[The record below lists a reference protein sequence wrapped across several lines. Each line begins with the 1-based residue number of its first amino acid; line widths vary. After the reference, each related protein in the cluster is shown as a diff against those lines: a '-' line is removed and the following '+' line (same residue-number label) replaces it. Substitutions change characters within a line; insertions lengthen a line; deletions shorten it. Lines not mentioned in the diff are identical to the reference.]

1 MLADFAFDRR
11 PRNRLQQFQHHA
23 RIEFRV
29 LQIAGDWQ
37 RSADAWR
44 RLGCPYEE
52 ARALAEGDCN
62 AQERALTIFDRLGA
76 KPAAAE
82 LRRAMRVQ
90 GVRRVP
96 RGPRPAT
103 RANRFGLTSR
113 QLEILD
119 LLAQGCTNAEIARQ
133 MSISPKTAEHHVA
146 AVLAKLD
153 VVSRQAAVSVARDEQ
168 LIA

>member
-1 MLADFAFDRR
+1 
-11 PRNRLQQFQHHA
+11 
-23 RIEFRV
+23 
-29 LQIAGDWQ
+29 
-37 RSADAWR
+37 
-44 RLGCPYEE
+44 
-52 ARALAEGDCN
+52 
-62 AQERALTIFDRLGA
+62 
-76 KPAAAE
+76 
-82 LRRAMRVQ
+82 MRVQ

-96 RGPRPAT
+96 RGPRPTT